1 MRHVK
6 YRHFINCEN
15 KFSFVDQSSKYF
27 IETTREE
34 EKITKMK

>member
-1 MRHVK
+1 VK
-6 YRHFINCEN
+6 IR

-27 IETTREE
+27 IETTKEE